1 MLSIRNSLKNE
12 LLFDNVYY
20 WCDSQIALAWIK
32 SANKEF
38 KAFIEN
44 SVTEIRKNRI
54 IENWHYFKTIENP
67 SDLTTRKQIVDL
79 NSSKL
84 SWEGPIFLKEHNI
97 FENKDVIEIDIIEE
111 KRENTV
117 LCLCDIKNK
126 TDLNEVLNIN
136 KYSNFKKLVRITS
149 WVLRSVNNNKKKI
162 KKSEVF
168 LTDLKA
174 NELKIAEEY
183 LIKSNQKNLLNEK
196 NISRSNYLNLTID
209 EKGSIRCTGRLSL
222 APLPYETRSP
232 ILIDPYHPLIKL
244 IILKIFFFF
253 LYMKGIKIFL
263 KIHERNKHIGYKHTL
278 LNFDSAF
285 GLCKGVN

>member
-136 KYSNFKKLVRITS
+136 NTVT
-149 WVLRSVNNNKKKI
+149 
-162 KKSEVF
+162 
-168 LTDLKA
+168 LK
-174 NELKIAEEY
+174 NW
-183 LIKSNQKNLLNEK
+183 
-196 NISRSNYLNLTID
+196 
-209 EKGSIRCTGRLSL
+209 
-222 APLPYETRSP
+222 
-232 ILIDPYHPLIKL
+232 
-244 IILKIFFFF
+244 
-253 LYMKGIKIFL
+253 
-263 KIHERNKHIGYKHTL
+263 
-278 LNFDSAF
+278 
-285 GLCKGVN
+285 